1 MTRSGRRASIP
12 RRDQLLERL
21 GSGVVRFQEESTA
34 FDDVAAQIL
43 ALDRR
48 DLACMTLL
56 LFGGPASVAQLTAA
70 LHVPRS
76 AVIATTDRLQLA
88 GYARRRRDG
97 EAVRLELTEHA
108 RDWIE
113 RIWEPV
119 RVEGG
124 RLLAGYST
132 RDLDVMTTFL
142 MRARQLQERQVR
154 RLRKWL
160 ALPSSPARRTH
171 LRGGLSPAAL
181 RRAQVFVE
189 ANLERTIRLND
200 LAGRAG
206 LSVYHFA
213 RAFRVSAGQTPG
225 TFVEQRRIERAKQL
239 IAQPDRS
246 LAEIAIECGLGTQ
259 SRLTTTFKRRTGF
272 TPAEFRRGR
281 SATLTHR

>member
-1 MTRSGRRASIP
+1 VPRRA
-12 RRDQLLERL
+12 RLLERL
-21 GSGVVRFQEESTA
+21 GAGVVRFQEESTA

-43 ALDRR
+43 ALDRG
-48 DLACMTLL
+48 DLACMTVL
-56 LFGGPASVAQLTAA
+56 LFSGSASVGQLTGA

-97 EAVRLELTEHA
+97 EEIRLELTEHA
-108 RDWIE
+108 RDWIG

-132 RDLDVMTTFL
+132 RDLEIMSTFL
-142 MRARQLQERQVR
+142 MRARHVQERQVK
-154 RLRKWL
+154 RLRTWL
-160 ALPSSPARRTH
+160 ALPASPARRTH

-181 RRAQVFVE
+181 RRVQLFVE

-206 LSVYHFA
+206 LSLYHFA
-213 RAFRVSAGQTPG
+213 RAFRISAGKTPG
-225 TFVEQRRIERAKQL
+225 AFVEQRRIERAKQL
-239 IAQPDRS
+239 ITQSDRS
-246 LAEIAIECGLGTQ
+246 LAEIAVECGLGTQ

-272 TPAEFRRGR
+272 TPAELRRGGR
-281 SATLTHR
+281 

>member
-1 MTRSGRRASIP
+1 MTRSGQRAPTP
-12 RRDQLLERL
+12 RRDRLLERL

-43 ALDRR
+43 ALDRG
-48 DLACMTLL
+48 DLAFMTLL

-88 GYARRRRDG
+88 GYARRQRDG
-97 EAVRLELTEHA
+97 DEVRLELTEHA
-108 RDWIE
+108 RDWIA

-132 RDLDVMTTFL
+132 RDLDVMSTFL
-142 MRARQLQERQVR
+142 MRARQLQERQVK
-154 RLRKWL
+154 RLRQWL

-181 RRAQVFVE
+181 RRVQVFIE

-225 TFVEQRRIERAKQL
+225 AFVEQRRLERVKQL
-239 IAQPDRS
+239 IAQSDHP
-246 LAEIAIECGLGTQ
+246 LAEIAVECGFGTQ

-281 SATLTHR
+281 